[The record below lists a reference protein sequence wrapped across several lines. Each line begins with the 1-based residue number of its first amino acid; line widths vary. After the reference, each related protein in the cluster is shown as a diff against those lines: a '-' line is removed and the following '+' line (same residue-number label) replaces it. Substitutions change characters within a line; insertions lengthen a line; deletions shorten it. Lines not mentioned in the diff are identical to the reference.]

1 MRPSPL
7 ALAALLCATVSPAAE
22 PLRGVY
28 LSDIDRSVEPCTDIY
43 GFANGT
49 WRREN
54 PIPPSMSRWNR
65 RFASSEAAK
74 DQLQVILDE
83 VSAKRDWPAGSV
95 EQLIGDHYAAC
106 LDESRADALGADPIR
121 PVLAAIDAVQ
131 DVRGLAP
138 VLLRLH
144 ELDVDVPFWVA
155 PTADN
160 RDPTRVVADVTASGL
175 GLPDRD
181 YYFKTEPRFAKAR
194 DDYKRFVARSLTLL
208 GVAAGQAA
216 KDAETIFALETKL
229 AEASLDRVALRDPK
243 ATDHIGP
250 WTELQKLAPRFDWDA
265 YFTAAG
271 LPRGEL
277 NVSEPAFLKAV
288 DAQFEKTPL
297 ADWKTYLRWH
307 VLYAAAPW
315 LSRPFVEEHFAFT
328 QKDLRG
334 VKEMK
339 PRKKRCVENVDAL
352 LGEALG
358 QKYVEKHFP
367 PAAKARVQEMVADI
381 RSAMKDTIEGLDW
394 MSSDTKTRALEKL
407 ATFHPKIGYPDRFKD
422 YSSLKLKRDTLW
434 ENVAAARRFGVK
446 DDRDT
451 IGKPVDRNRWF
462 MTPPTSNAYYNPSLN
477 EIVFP
482 AGILQPPGFDL
493 NASDPINYGSIG
505 FVIGHEISHGFDDQG
520 AQFDAQGRLRNW
532 WTDEDLKKFQA
543 RGACVADQFDTYAVE
558 PGVFHKGRLVLGE
571 AIGDL
576 AGAKLAYLGLK
587 KAMARRPAPV
597 IDGFT
602 PEQQFFI
609 AYGQFRGDSIR
620 PETQR
625 LMVQSDPHPTGQ
637 YRVIGT
643 LSNMPEFQAAF
654 SCPADA
660 PMVRKNRCQVW

>member
-1 MRPSPL
+1 MRPTSI
-7 ALAALLCATVSPAAE
+7 ALAALLSAAPLSAAE

-28 LSDIDRSVEPCTDIY
+28 VTDIDRSVDPCHDIY
-43 GFANGT
+43 GYANGT

-54 PIPPSMSRWNR
+54 PIPPSMTRWNR

-74 DQLQVILDE
+74 DQLKVILDE
-83 VSAKRDWPAGSV
+83 VSARKDWPKGSV

-106 LDESRADALGADPIR
+106 LDEAKADALGVAPLK
-121 PVLAAIDAVQ
+121 PLLAAIDAVK
-131 DVRGLAP
+131 DVRQLAP
-138 VLLRLH
+138 VIVQLH
-144 ELDVDVPFWVA
+144 ETNVDVPFWLA
-155 PTADN
+155 PTSDN
-160 RDPTRVVADVTASGL
+160 RDPNRVMADVVASGL

-181 YYFKTEPRFAKAR
+181 YYFKTEPRFVKAR
-194 DDYKRFVARSLTLL
+194 DDYKAFVTRTLGL
-208 GVAAGQAA
+208 AGVPAAQAA
-216 KDAETIFALETKL
+216 KDAETIFALEAKL
-229 AEASLDRVALRDPK
+229 AEASLDRIALRDPK
-243 ATDHIGP
+243 ATDHP
-250 WTELQKLAPRFDWDA
+250 TPYAELAKIAPRFDWDA
-265 YFTAAG
+265 YFKAAG
-271 LPRGEL
+271 LPQAEL

-288 DAQFEKTPL
+288 DAQLAATPL
-297 ADWKTYLRWH
+297 EAWKTYLRWH
-307 VLYAAAPW
+307 ALYSAAPY
-315 LSRPFVEEHFAFT
+315 LSKPFVEERFNFT
-328 QKDLRG
+328 QRDLRG

-339 PRKKRCVENVDAL
+339 PRATRCVESTDAL

-394 MSSDTKTRALEKL
+394 MSAETKAKALEKL
-407 ATFHPKIGYPDRFKD
+407 ATFNPKIGYPDKWTD
-422 YSSLKLKRDTLW
+422 YSSLSLGRDTLW
-434 ENVAAARRFGVK
+434 ANVAAARRFEV
-446 DDRDT
+446 RDARAT
-451 IGKPVDRNRWF
+451 IGKPVDRGRWQ

-532 WTDEDLKKFQA
+532 WTDEDLQKFQA
-543 RGACVADQFDTYAVE
+543 RGTCVAEQFDTYAVE
-558 PGVFHKGRLVLGE
+558 PGVFHRGRLVLGE

-587 KAMARRPAPV
+587 KAMGRRPAPV

-620 PETQR
+620 PETKR
-625 LMVQSDPHPTGQ
+625 LMVQSDPHPIGQ

-654 SCPADA
+654 TCKPDA
-660 PMVRKNRCQVW
+660 PMVRKARCQVW

>member
-1 MRPSPL
+1 MRPTSL
-7 ALAALLCATVSPAAE
+7 ALAALLCAAPLSAAE
-22 PLRGVY
+22 QLRGVQVG
-28 LSDIDRSVEPCTDIY
+28 DIDRTVDPCTDIY
-43 GFANGT
+43 GYANGT

-54 PIPPSMSRWNR
+54 PIPPSMTRWNR

-74 DQLQVILDE
+74 DQLKVILDE
-83 VSAKRDWPAGSV
+83 VSARKDWGKGSV

-106 LDESRADALGADPIR
+106 MDEAKADALGAEPLK
-121 PVLAAIDAVQ
+121 PLFAAIDGVKDARQ
-131 DVRGLAP
+131 LAP
-138 VLLRLH
+138 VIVQLH
-144 ELDVDVPFWVA
+144 EMDVDVPFWVA

-160 RDPTRVVADVTASGL
+160 RDPNRVMADVAASGL

-181 YYFKTEPRFAKAR
+181 YYFKTEARFAKAR
-194 DDYKRFVARSLTLL
+194 DDYKGFVARTLVL
-208 GVAAGQAA
+208 AGVPAAQAA
-216 KDAETIFALETKL
+216 KDAETVFALETKL
-229 AEASLDRVALRDPK
+229 AEASLDRVALRDPQ
-243 ATDHIGP
+243 ATDHP
-250 WTELQKLAPRFDWDA
+250 TPYAELAKIAPRFDWDV
-265 YFTAAG
+265 YFQAAG
-271 LPRGEL
+271 LPQAEV

-288 DAQFEKTPL
+288 DAQLAATPL
-297 ADWKTYLRWH
+297 EAWKTYLRWH
-307 VLYAAAPW
+307 ALYSAAPW
-315 LSRPFVEEHFAFT
+315 LSKPFVESHFGFT
-328 QKDLRG
+328 QRDLRG

-339 PRKKRCVENVDAL
+339 PRSKRCVESTDAL

-394 MSSDTKTRALEKL
+394 MSAETKTKALEKL
-407 ATFHPKIGYPDRFKD
+407 GTFNPKIGYPDKWKD
-422 YSSLKLKRDTLW
+422 YSSLSLGRDTLW
-434 ENVAAARRFGVK
+434 ANVAAARRFDV
-446 DDRDT
+446 RDSRGT
-451 IGKPVDRNRWF
+451 IGKPVDRGRWF

-493 NASDPINYGSIG
+493 TASDPINYGSIG

-532 WTDEDLKKFQA
+532 WTEEDLEKFKA
-543 RGACVADQFDTYAVE
+543 RGACVAEQFDTYAVE
-558 PGVFHKGRLVLGE
+558 PGVFHNGRLVLGE

-637 YRVIGT
+637 FRVIGT

-654 SCPADA
+654 ACKPDA
-660 PMVRKNRCQVW
+660 PMVRKNRCEVW